1 MSNGSARFLFHPKRF
16 RGLVLGR
23 TTRHTDVAQADVIE
37 IREFRTRMNT
47 PSPFGNDLFQLTAT
61 QHDTWINCRENEV
74 RRGHA
79 NTPRFSVRG
88 TVSQI
93 SQRGCDEQ
101 HNKCCRDKT
110 MIMFRIFVFAVDRH
124 VKNALNDRLS
134 KIA

>member
-1 MSNGSARFLFHPKRF
+1 MSNGSAYFLFHPKRF

-37 IREFRTRMNT
+37 IRQFRTRMNT

-61 QHDTWINCRENEV
+61 QHDIWINRRENEV
-74 RRGHA
+74 RCAHA
-79 NTPRFSVRG
+79 NTPRFSARA
-88 TVSQI
+88 TLSQI

-101 HNKCCRDKT
+101 HNKWCRDKT
-110 MIMFRIFVFAVDRH
+110 MIVFGIFVFAANRY

-134 KIA
+134 KIV